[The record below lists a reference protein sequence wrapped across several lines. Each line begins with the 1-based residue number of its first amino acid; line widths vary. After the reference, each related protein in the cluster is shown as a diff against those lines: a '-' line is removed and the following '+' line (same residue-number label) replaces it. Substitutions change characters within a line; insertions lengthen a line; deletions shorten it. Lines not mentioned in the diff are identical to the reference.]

1 MTDLAMLPPER
12 DKAEKLE
19 KALRKL
25 EEAKG
30 LLDPSDRY
38 RALVNAVKQAQDL
51 IEMGDRK
58 ARFALVIMSVLNAVA
73 VLLAARGGTSL
84 FPTTGAWSVALVAQV
99 AVYVVVTLYFVSQ
112 AVSALRPRGVQP
124 PAAHELPADVQP
136 GVSMRVLFHADVMA
150 RPRGDYRALWERLRM
165 DNLTTELADQLY
177 TLSMVNQRKYA
188 ALDRLYIGVYV
199 MTVLLALMIGTL
211 GLYHVVA

>member
-1 MTDLAMLPPER
+1 MSQAER
-12 DKAEKLE
+12 SGNAERLE

-73 VLLAARGGTSL
+73 VLLVARGGGSM
-84 FPTTGAWSVALVAQV
+84 FPTTGPWRLALVVQA
-99 AVYVVVTLYFVSQ
+99 AVYVCVTLYFVSQ
-112 AVSALRPRGVQP
+112 AVSALRPRGVHPP
-124 PAAHELPADVQP
+124 PAHEMPAEVQP
-136 GVSMRVLFHADVMA
+136 GASMRVLFHADVMA
-150 RPRGDYRALWERLRM
+150 RSRADYRAMWERLRM

-188 ALDRLYIGVYV
+188 ALERLYFGVSV
-199 MTVLLALMIGTL
+199 MTVLLGAMIGTL
-211 GLYHVVA
+211 GLYHLVH

>member
-1 MTDLAMLPPER
+1 MPQAER
-12 DKAEKLE
+12 SGNAERLD

-73 VLLAARGGTSL
+73 VLLVARGGSSML
-84 FPTTGAWSVALVAQV
+84 PTTGVWSVLLIAQV

-112 AVSALRPRGVQP
+112 AVSALRPRGVHPP
-124 PAAHELPADVQP
+124 PAHEMPAEVQP
-136 GVSMRVLFHADVMA
+136 GASMRVLFHADVMA
-150 RPRGDYRALWERLRM
+150 RSRADYRAMWERLRM

-188 ALDRLYIGVYV
+188 ALERLYFGVSV
-199 MTVLLALMIGTL
+199 MTVLLGAMIGTL
-211 GLYHVVA
+211 GLYHLVH